1 MKKFNFILGLLL
13 LWIVGASTAVA
24 DDIVEKNYSEDF
36 ATKPD
41 LTDPSFSPAT
51 GWLHQY
57 GDGVEAANGTVNH
70 ASYSWNPDQLFG
82 WGDKTPYFIARTQR
96 FQNKDSQVQWD
107 NDYLISPVI
116 HGASSVYMTYS
127 GWNDSEVRAYIYV
140 MKQEDGKWV
149 PDGDPIITYGN
160 DGTCQNKLTGYYAV
174 ECKIPSVD
182 GKRLGFNLS
191 CVKFALFKADAAEMP
206 VRKTLGFTDVVKPSQ
221 YADADADGNYTVTV
235 TANVENTGNVD
246 MSTDDDGYSVSLLD
260 GNDNVIKTVA
270 LSQTLKPGEKVPVDL
285 SFVRNIADYPNPE
298 TLKLRE
304 DHGKTVVDLGTYTPS
319 PFGPKPVLS
328 SKLYGKTIESGADI
342 NFGKTRDEV
351 YRNLTI
357 ANEGGSELNITS
369 IELPDGYSTNLGDGN
384 GVVIDSHTSRDFYV
398 KLDNKTV
405 GAHDGQFV
413 LNAGDATVKY
423 NLKGVVASED
433 TWSATFESQKIPAG
447 THCTG
452 DSYNTWSINTYKL
465 YGAASTDNDKVN
477 LGISADDEAMFVT
490 PRLTFADGETLEL
503 DVAQN
508 RYVSDANLQ
517 KNGVKIYYSADGEN
531 DWKLAHEIKGE
542 ELSNSFYGTT
552 TLKYGFVPTRFVISD
567 IPDGTWYIGFGSK
580 SAEIDNI
587 VGGILTPEPHDWEM
601 KESDV
606 PAAGEVNSAYTA
618 SVTLH
623 NLNPVAEK
631 VGTYR
636 VGLYIDGDLEA
647 STDGI
652 AIPSDEE
659 ATITVAYTPHVV
671 GAVKAQLKVE
681 SLNNDY
687 SLETTET
694 DVTIGEESSLKEFQA
709 GNVDQRGDYYSKP
722 MNLYYAKG
730 NAEILYPASKL
741 PGLKKGD
748 KIAKLTFRLAA
759 KYDMNDND
767 VKLWIENTE
776 DEKLADPFTPRSTD
790 EMTKVF
796 DGKIDF
802 ISPDGGKQQVYGDYI
817 VINFDQPF
825 VYDGKSLR
833 LRLDRVQSKSNSYV
847 DWETDNTE
855 GLCYV
860 REAYYS
866 TSSLD
871 NYSYYSKKL
880 PVAYFSVAFDPKKV
894 SSNVTDKSGNA
905 IAGAMVT
912 LKSGDV
918 EYYALTGEDGKYTA
932 NVVKSSLSYEST
944 VEAPGYKDA
953 TDNQVNLDA
962 PAAVKLGLDD
972 IVLDKGDM
980 AFLVASEDVSAEELA
995 DPDFSEDGTVYELQS
1010 VADNK
1015 AQFALATSLMKGH
1028 AYLFVSKADDVIS
1041 EMSELDNSINLAD
1054 EKTITLDGAD
1064 IVTYLSR
1071 RALAPVDGK
1080 KTFRV
1085 VEGAFKA
1092 VDFDQ
1097 TEELERLHM
1106 NYSSP
1111 FEGVL
1116 NVATEATELEIV
1128 LNDVPSGISTVGAD
1142 KANAAGDIYTVSGVK
1157 VAQKSAKALK
1167 SGVYIMNGKKVVV
1180 K

>member
-1 MKKFNFILGLLL
+1 MKKINFILSLLL
-13 LWIVGASTAVA
+13 LWMVGAVTAVA
-24 DDIVEKNYSEDF
+24 DVVEKNYVETFST
-36 ATKPD
+36 APN
-41 LTDPSFSPAT
+41 LADPSFSPAD

-70 ASYSWNPDQLFG
+70 ASYSWNATQMLG
-82 WGDKTPYFIARTQR
+82 WGDNTPYFLARTQR
-96 FQNKDSQVQWD
+96 FQDKDSKVQWD
-107 NDYLISPVI
+107 NDYLITPVI
-116 HGASSVYMTYS
+116 HGVSSMYLGYS
-127 GWNDSEVRAYIYV
+127 GYVDSEIRMYVYV
-140 MKQEDGKWV
+140 MKQENGKWV
-149 PDGDPIITYGN
+149 PDGDPIATFGN
-160 DGTCQNKLTGYYAV
+160 DGTCQTRLTSYYP
-174 ECKIPSVD
+174 EEFKFPSVD
-182 GKRLGFNLS
+182 GKRLGFNAS
-191 CVKFALFKADAAEMP
+191 CVKFGLFKADAAEMAE
-206 VRKTLGFTDVVKPSQ
+206 RKRLTFSDIVKPSQ
-221 YADADADGNYTVTV
+221 YADADADGNYTITV

-246 MSTDDDGYSVSLLD
+246 MTTDDEGYSVSLLD

-270 LSQTLKPGEKVPVDL
+270 ITQTLKPGDKVAVDL
-285 SFVRNIADYPNPE
+285 SFKRNIADYPNPE

-304 DHGKTVVDLGTYTPS
+304 DHGKTVVDLGSYTPS
-319 PFGPKPVLS
+319 PFGPKLGLK
-328 SKLYGKTIESGADI
+328 SKIYGTAIESGADI

-357 ANEGGSELNITS
+357 SNDGGSVLKITG
-369 IELPDGYSTNLGDGN
+369 IDLPEGYSTDLGDEN
-384 GVVIDSHTSRDFYV
+384 GVVLEAHTSKDFYV

-405 GAHDGQFV
+405 GNHDGQLVF
-413 LNAGDATVKY
+413 NAGEATTKF
-423 NLKGVVASED
+423 NLKGTVASED
-433 TWSATFESQKIPAG
+433 TWSATFETKKIPVG

-452 DSYNTWSINTYKL
+452 DTYNTWSINTYKS
-465 YGAASTDNDKVN
+465 YCASATANDKVN

-508 RYVSDANLQ
+508 HYVSDANLQ
-517 KNGVKIYYSADGEN
+517 KNSVKIYYSADGEN

-542 ELSNSFYGTT
+542 ELSNSFYGSASY
-552 TLKYGFVPTRFVISD
+552 KYGFVPTRFVISD

-631 VGTYR
+631 EGTYK
-636 VGLYIDGDLEA
+636 VNLYIDGDLEA
-647 STDGI
+647 STDGV

-659 ATITVAYTPHVV
+659 ATITVAYTPHKA

-687 SLETTET
+687 SLETAET

-709 GNVDQRGDYYSKP
+709 GNVDQRGDFYSKP
-722 MNLYYAKG
+722 MNMYYAKG

-776 DEKLADPFTPRSTD
+776 DEKLSDPFTPRSTD

-796 DGKIDF
+796 DGKLDF
-802 ISPDGGKQQVYGDYI
+802 ISPDGGEQKLYGDYI

-847 DWETDNTE
+847 NWETDDTE

-866 TSSLD
+866 TSNLD
-871 NYSYYSKKL
+871 DYKYYDKKL

-918 EYYALTGEDGKYTA
+918 EYYALTGEDGTYTA

-953 TDNQVNLDA
+953 TDEQVNLDA

-972 IVLDKGDM
+972 IKLEKGDM

-995 DPDFSEDGTVYELQS
+995 DPEYADGTLYELQS

-1028 AYLFVSKADDVIS
+1028 AYLYVAKADEETLEI
-1041 EMSELDNSINLAD
+1041 SELDNGINLAD
-1054 EKTITLDGAD
+1054 ETTIAVGDAD
-1064 IVTYLSR
+1064 VVTYLSR